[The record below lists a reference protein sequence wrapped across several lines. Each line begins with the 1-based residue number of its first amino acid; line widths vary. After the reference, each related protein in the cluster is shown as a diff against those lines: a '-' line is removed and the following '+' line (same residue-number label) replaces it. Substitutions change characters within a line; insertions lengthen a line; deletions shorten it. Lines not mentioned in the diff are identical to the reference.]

1 MKNNK
6 YYVWFFNKFETV
18 YASGYESAAILAT
31 AKRIE
36 AGLRTQITM
45 IEMEK
50 ENGYT
55 EFVFGLGA
63 VFLKETA

>member
-6 YYVWFFNKFETV
+6 YYVWFFNRFETV
-18 YASGYESAAILAT
+18 YASGYELAAILAT

-45 IEMEK
+45 IEL
-50 ENGYT
+50 ENSDGTT
-55 EFVFGLGA
+55 EYVFGNGG
-63 VFLKETA
+63 VFLRETA